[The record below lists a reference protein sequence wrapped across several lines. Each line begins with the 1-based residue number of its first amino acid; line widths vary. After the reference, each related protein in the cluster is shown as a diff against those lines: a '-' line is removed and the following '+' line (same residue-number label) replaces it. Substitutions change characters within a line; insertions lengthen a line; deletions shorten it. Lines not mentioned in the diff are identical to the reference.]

1 MKRCL
6 DWILVLLLSCACM
19 SASFSIVRNVNEWQ
33 ICGKWIGCRETLYHG
48 IGDVSFQTIPFIQ
61 PVPPLRTAGRHGKDG
76 RNSPEYYGEA
86 GQDNEP
92 QGKGY
97 PPSGQEENVLVAEL

>member
-1 MKRCL
+1 MILKRTYMMDCFAIPDGAEKGVGL
-6 DWILVLLLSCACM
+6 CGTGFHELLYPGQL
-19 SASFSIVRNVNEWQ
+19 
-33 ICGKWIGCRETLYHG
+33 
-48 IGDVSFQTIPFIQ
+48 
-61 PVPPLRTAGRHGKDG
+61 TAGRHGKDG
-76 RNSPEYYGEA
+76 RNSPEYYGDA